1 MYKLHDRDKTA
12 AAARFPSRVQA
23 HRSFPVKRMNPQ
35 IHSERRM
42 LASMRSSDPRILS
55 DARSAA
61 RSLLLGDRASGVPL
75 EDWRSAFPEIIGR
88 SIGMMR
94 VLEMVSK
101 VARSD
106 SNVIILGESGTGKE
120 LIAAAIHRLS
130 LRSDRPYVS
139 LNATAIPE
147 TLLESEMFG
156 HEKGAFTGADR
167 RRIGRFEEADT
178 GTLFLDEIGDMPA
191 SLQSKLL
198 RVIQEKKFSPLGGN
212 DVRSA
217 NVRIVAATNVDL
229 LAAVQAKKFREDL
242 FYRLHVLPI
251 ILPPLRDRSEDVV
264 DLLEHFIALSNRA
277 HGKAQ
282 PLFFSPDAKR
292 LLTLYSWPGN
302 IRELQNLVERLV
314 VTKNGGAIEAH
325 DLPDSIRALGSI
337 GSVSRIPSVT
347 SSVTDIATMSMP
359 LVSPLYATQAPQF
372 PEGFGT
378 LPEKGLDL
386 VSFIENLEN
395 GLIIQAL
402 ERTGNNRN
410 QAAKLLGLNR
420 TTLVE
425 RIKKRR
431 LTTLNE
437 PSKEL

>member
-1 MYKLHDRDKTA
+1 
-12 AAARFPSRVQA
+12 
-23 HRSFPVKRMNPQ
+23 
-35 IHSERRM
+35 M
-42 LASMRSSDPRILS
+42 LASMRSSDPRSLA
-55 DARSAA
+55 DARNAA
-61 RSLLLGDRASGVPL
+61 RNILLGERAGGAPL

-88 SIGMMR
+88 STGLMR

-106 SNVIILGESGTGKE
+106 SNVMILGESGTGKE

-130 LRSDRPYVS
+130 MRSDRPYVM

-167 RRIGRFEEADT
+167 RRVGRFEEADT

-191 SLQSKLL
+191 SLQAKLL

-212 DVRSA
+212 EVRSA
-217 NVRIVAATNVDL
+217 NVRIVAATNVNL
-229 LAAVQAKKFREDL
+229 QAAVVEKRFREDL
-242 FYRLHVLPI
+242 FYRLNVLPI
-251 ILPPLRDRSEDVV
+251 ILPPLRDRADDVV
-264 DLLEHFIALSNRA
+264 DLLEHFVALSNRA
-277 HGKAQ
+277 HAKVH

-292 LLTLYSWPGN
+292 LLTLYNWPGN

-314 VTKNGGAIEAH
+314 VTKAGGAVEPD
-325 DLPDSIRALGSI
+325 DLPDGIRNLAHT
-337 GSVSRIPSVT
+337 GSVTLQRPVQHPDIVGT
-347 SSVTDIATMSMP
+347 SPSMP
-359 LVSPLYATQAPQF
+359 LAGRLHQDPIVPAS
-372 PEGFGT
+372 FGK
-378 LPEKGLDL
+378 LPESGLDL
-386 VSFIENLEN
+386 VKFIEDLEN